1 MIVTVNDSGFAL
13 VNFAPGETVCLR
25 DFLDDPGFAAVFADA
40 FVTSLTIDFE
50 NAGMIAPDVVGIFVL
65 AKNMQTA
72 KSGTLRVLNLSGPA
86 ADKAVMLGIKI
97 TKEVDDETDKGE
109 TPVS

>member
-13 VNFAPGETVCLR
+13 VKFVQGEPTSLR
-25 DFLDDPGFAAVFADA
+25 AFLDDPSFASVFADA
-40 FVTSLTIDFE
+40 FITDLVIDFE
-50 NAGMIAPDVVGIFVL
+50 NAGMIAADVVGIFVL

-86 ADKAVMLGIKI
+86 VERAATLGIKI
-97 TKEVDDETDKGE
+97 TKEVDNEEKYE
-109 TPVS
+109 N